1 MPHSIV
7 RVTGFEVTGPHQ
19 VAVRFSDG
27 TRQHIDFRP
36 VLHGP
41 LFGPLQ
47 DLALFNGVVLDPE
60 AGTLVWPNGADIA
73 PETLYEAATSKQ
85 RGMAKTHVKPPK
97 VRGQKRQSRC

>member
-7 RVTGFEVTGPHQ
+7 RVTRFEVTGPHQ
-19 VAVRFSDG
+19 VAVCFSDG

-47 DLALFNGVVLDPE
+47 DLGVFNRVVLDSE
-60 AGTLVWPNGADIA
+60 AGTLVWPNGADFD
-73 PETLYEAATSKQ
+73 PSTLHDWPNVCDELAARA
-85 RGMAKTHVKPPK
+85 RGWG
-97 VRGQKRQSRC
+97 RRQAEDRATG